1 MECCKTRCSIII
13 TRPTNYK
20 KSYFWEKDKGRGL
33 STGQM
38 FSYLNFFKLI
48 PLGSFCPSPL
58 PPMIGESC
66 TAPSNLE
73 CFYDVGDHCC
83 CGACSP
89 SGSLKITCDDDLTD
103 GAEDGA
109 KRWKI
114 PICPVTCGD
123 NGEWGPKLVLLFSS
137 PQVWS
142 PHQDSQDD
150 ISTTSRRHRQYK
162 GKRGRFWCLTS
173 TTLRYGIVLDASAT
187 ISK

>member
-1 MECCKTRCSIII
+1 M
-13 TRPTNYK
+13 
-20 KSYFWEKDKGRGL
+20 KGRRNLRVLIKKIEIGKHL
-33 STGQM
+33 PCGQT
-38 FSYLNFFKLI
+38 
-48 PLGSFCPSPL
+48 SPL
-58 PPMIGESC
+58 VLFPKIHFFIISLSCDYYAAPGFTALHVIFQPVLVVSESVWKSIW
-66 TAPSNLE
+66 TMLVRLVI
-73 CFYDVGDHCC
+73 F
-83 CGACSP
+83 
-89 SGSLKITCDDDLTD
+89 
-103 GAEDGA
+103 GA

-114 PICPVTCGD
+114 PICPATCGD